1 MSHLQIGGLTIEY
14 RSEVPGD
21 KQRRER
27 LIAELSELRELQQV
41 MQSGAWKILSRWVMV
56 KVSDWNYQISQLTRH
71 LDKNR
76 EEILALRK
84 QADGLDEMF
93 RLFES
98 VRTDLPDKQRE
109 LQEIDQR
116 QKA

>member
-1 MSHLQIGGLTIEY
+1 MKHVKVGGLTIEY
-14 RSEVPGD
+14 RSEVSGD
-21 KQRRER
+21 KQRRDR
-27 LIAELSELRELQQV
+27 LIAELSELRELQEV
-41 MQSGAWKILSRWVMV
+41 MQTAAWKIVSRWVLE

-76 EEILALRK
+76 EQILALRR

-98 VRTDLPDKQRE
+98 VPTDLPDKQRE

-116 QKA
+116 LNA

>member
-1 MSHLQIGGLTIEY
+1 
-14 RSEVPGD
+14 
-21 KQRRER
+21 
-27 LIAELSELRELQQV
+27 

-93 RLFES
+93 RLFEK
-98 VRTDLPDKQRE
+98 VRTDLPDKQQE
-109 LQEIDQR
+109 LQEISER